1 MNTNKHTRHT
11 NWLKLGFLTG
21 LLVLLGGCSQTPKKV
36 ESQIDYAKYSQQVE
50 PLASELGEKEEYQFA
65 LDLARLE
72 LNRQRYERA
81 EFLLKKLRKA
91 ESQDIRLYRLL
102 GKVYE
107 AQQKNELA
115 LIAWQE
121 AAKLPDKTLDDESEL
136 ARLSLVEGQYADAE
150 KLYQDWLKRPEMTVQ
165 VSALNNLG
173 FSALLQKNY
182 LEAQRYFED
191 ALQKDPLNTKALNNL
206 KLVKTLVN

>member
-1 MNTNKHTRHT
+1 MNINKHVRHK
-11 NWLKLGFLTG
+11 NWLKFSLLTG
-21 LLVLLGGCSQTPKKV
+21 LLVLLGGCSQAPKKV

-50 PLASELGEKEEYQFA
+50 PLASELGEKEEYEFA

-72 LNRQRYERA
+72 VNRKRYERA

-107 AQQKNELA
+107 AQQKNQLA

-136 ARLSLVEGQYADAE
+136 ARLSLVEGRYDDAE
-150 KLYQDWLKRPEMTVQ
+150 SLYRDWLKRPEMTVQ

-182 LEAQRYFED
+182 LDAQGYFEE